1 MAVKKII
8 QDAFEQVAE
17 TGRDMAKTSI
27 KQVQETFSPWDMIR
41 NSFDADSTQQKGPES
56 QLKSIKEKAG
66 KGGHTPLDF
75 DRLQKSYQNQDKA
88 KADAL
93 ANRLFQLVHQQD
105 ERSLMESKQKAAEKI
120 QMETYKETDDKRRRE
135 DQLRIQSQS
144 AAPQGKERKN
154 IFGGKKKRKGTD
166 VQPLEARPNSS
177 KQ

>member
-17 TGRDMAKTSI
+17 TGRDMAKSSV

-41 NSFDADSTQQKGPES
+41 NSFDVKTENKNGPETH
-56 QLKSIKEKAG
+56 LKNMKEKIG
-66 KGGHTPLDF
+66 KNGHTPLDF
-75 DRLQKSYQNQDKA
+75 DRLQQSYQNQDKA

-93 ANRLFQLVHQQD
+93 ANRLFQLVKQQD
-105 ERSLMESKQKAAEKI
+105 ERTLLTSKQKTAEKI
-120 QMETYKETDDKRRRE
+120 QMESYQDAEQKRKNE
-135 DQLRIQSQS
+135 DRLRMQSQS

>member
-17 TGRDMAKTSI
+17 TGRDMAKSSV
-27 KQVQETFSPWDMIR
+27 KQVRETFSPWEMIR
-41 NSFDADSTQQKGPES
+41 NSFDADSAQKKGPDS
-56 QLKSIKEKAG
+56 QLNALKEKAG
-66 KGGHTPLDF
+66 KSGHTPLDF

-105 ERSLMESKQKAAEKI
+105 ERRLMESKQKAAEKI
-120 QMETYKETDDKRRRE
+120 QMETYKEADDKRRRE

-144 AAPQGKERKN
+144 SAPQGKERRS
-154 IFGGKKKRKGTD
+154 ILGGKKKRKGTD

>member
-41 NSFDADSTQQKGPES
+41 NSFDADSTQQKGPDT
-56 QLKSIKEKAG
+56 QLKSLKEKTA
-66 KGGHTPLDF
+66 KSGHTPLNF
-75 DRLQKSYQNQDKA
+75 DQLQKSYQNQDKA
-88 KADAL
+88 KTDAL

-105 ERSLMESKQKAAEKI
+105 ERIFSSSKQKAFEKGQVESHRI
-120 QMETYKETDDKRRRE
+120 NNDKQERLER
-135 DQLRIQSQS
+135 LRVLSQS
-144 AAPQGKERKN
+144 TIPQGKERKN

>member
-17 TGRDMAKTSI
+17 TGRDMAKSSV

-41 NSFDADSTQQKGPES
+41 NSFEAKADNKNGPES
-56 QLKSIKEKAG
+56 QLNNMKEKMR

-93 ANRLFQLVHQQD
+93 ASRLFQMVKQQD
-105 ERSLMESKQKAAEKI
+105 ERSLMASKQKAAEKA
-120 QMETYKETDDKRRRE
+120 QMDAYTESDKKRRKDE
-135 DQLRIQSQS
+135 QLRIQSQS
-144 AAPQGKERKN
+144 GAPQGKERRS
-154 IFGGKKKRKGTD
+154 ILGGKKKRKGTD